1 MSGDFLVFLPDN
13 PEIPENPENPES
25 PESPESPE
33 YPEYPEIQSFPHF
46 FCHPPFH
53 RRRRKMVPR
62 KVSSVA
68 MAIHTPRRP

>member
-13 PEIPENPENPES
+13 PEIPENPEKPES
-25 PESPESPE
+25 PEIPESPE
-33 YPEYPEIQSFPHF
+33 YPENPEIQSFPHF
-46 FCHPPFH
+46 FCHPPFQ

>member
-13 PEIPENPENPES
+13 PEIPEIPES
-25 PESPESPE
+25 PEKPESPE